1 MSPTVVEPISSHSNT
16 VLPSQESVVDCR
28 NVVKE
33 YFLHQQRIT
42 SLREW
47 LLRACFRRPI
57 PANPSFFSLMDFTV
71 SVNKG
76 ECVALIGNNG
86 SGKSTALRLMAG
98 IYQPTSGTIKT
109 CGRVGAVIELVA
121 GFHLELTGAENV
133 EIYAALMG
141 LTRVQFAFR
150 FQDIIEFSG
159 LREYVNV
166 PVKYYSSGMQARLA
180 FSVAICVRPDILLLD
195 EALAVGDHGF
205 KEKCLDRLQNFRSQG
220 GTMVIASHSFDM
232 IRKLCSRAIWL
243 EHGVIRMEGEVNEV
257 LETYQMSGA
266 S

>member
-1 MSPTVVEPISSHSNT
+1 ME
-16 VLPSQESVVDCR
+16 CR

-47 LLRACFRRPI
+47 LLRALLRRPI
-57 PANPSFFSLMDFTV
+57 PASPSFFSLTDFNISV
-71 SVNKG
+71 SKG
-76 ECVALIGNNG
+76 ECLALIGNNG

-98 IYQPTSGTIKT
+98 IYQPTSGIIETW
-109 CGRVGAVIELVA
+109 GRVGAVIELGA

-150 FQDIIEFSG
+150 FQEIIEFSG
-159 LREYVNV
+159 LREYVDV

-180 FSVAICVRPDILLLD
+180 FSVAICVQPDILLLD
-195 EALAVGDHGF
+195 EVLAVGDQGF
-205 KEKCLDRLQNFRSQG
+205 KEKCFERLQTFHAQG

-243 EHGVIRMEGEVNEV
+243 ERGAIRMDGEISEV
-257 LETYQMSGA
+257 LESYLMSGA
-266 S
+266 P